1 MIELYIFFDTL
12 CLNIDLKRILQII
25 SFGYFS
31 KIRNRKDVSF
41 KANMHFK
48 VLLVLNLIN
57 YLDVVI

>member
-1 MIELYIFFDTL
+1 MIEKIVAIVFFFDTL

-48 VLLVLNLIN
+48 VLLVLN
-57 YLDVVI
+57 